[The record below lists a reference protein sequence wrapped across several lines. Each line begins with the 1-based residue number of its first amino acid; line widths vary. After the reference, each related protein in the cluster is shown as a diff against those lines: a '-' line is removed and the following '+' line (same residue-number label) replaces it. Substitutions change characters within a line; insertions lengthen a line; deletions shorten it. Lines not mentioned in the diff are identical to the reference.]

1 MVSAEYTFYHSQL
14 TTRNAQQVMSIKQSW
29 IDYVHDLQNRICAA
43 LEEADGKAKFFEDKW
58 ERPEGGGG
66 KTRVIAN
73 GNVFEKGGVNTSV
86 VYGDVTDAM
95 RTQLKIDGA
104 KWFAC
109 GLSLVIHP
117 INPFVPTV
125 HCNYRMFELYNEQD
139 EVIDRWFGGGTDLT
153 PYYLFEEDA
162 RHFHQTYKDVCDQFD
177 PNFYSKFKEVCDN
190 YFVNFHRNN
199 ERRGIGGIFYDYQR
213 EAPSIPQ
220 GGSGHSQPSLPQ
232 EPDDSDTSNI
242 SKERSVDNP
251 PLGGGGAF
259 WIAFGKACGDAFI
272 PAYIPIVEK
281 RKNTT
286 YTAENKRWQEIRR
299 GRYVEFNLVH
309 DRGTLFGLKTNGRIE
324 SILMSLPPT
333 VRFEY
338 NYQPKPGS
346 EEEKLLQACLHP
358 RDWLAAEITDD
369 EKAEWARRSNSC

>member
-1 MVSAEYTFYHSQL
+1 MM
-14 TTRNAQQVMSIKQSW
+14 NIKESW
-29 IDYVHDLQNRICAA
+29 ITYIHDLQNRICVA
-43 LEEADGKAKFFEDKW
+43 LEKTDGKARFMEDAW

-86 VYGDVTDAM
+86 VFGDVTDAM
-95 RTQLKIDGA
+95 RTQLKINGA

-117 INPFVPTV
+117 LNPFVPTV
-125 HCNYRMFELYNEQD
+125 HCNYRMFELYNENN

-162 RHFHQTYKDVCDQFD
+162 RHFHQTYKDVCDKFD
-177 PNFYSKFKEVCDN
+177 PSFYIKFKATCDN

-213 EAPSIPQ
+213 ADENK
-220 GGSGHSQPSLPQ
+220 
-232 EPDDSDTSNI
+232 D
-242 SKERSVDNP
+242 VD
-251 PLGGGGAF
+251 F
-259 WIAFGKACGDAFI
+259 WMKFGKACGNAFI
-272 PAYIPIVEK
+272 EAYVPIVEQ
-281 RKNTT
+281 RKDMP
-286 YTAENKRWQEIRR
+286 YTPENKHWQEIRR

-338 NYQPKPGS
+338 NYQPQPGS
-346 EEEKLLQACLHP
+346 EEDKLLQACLHP
-358 RDWLAAEITDD
+358 RDWLAADPSDE
-369 EKAEWARRSNSC
+369 EKAEWARRSNTC